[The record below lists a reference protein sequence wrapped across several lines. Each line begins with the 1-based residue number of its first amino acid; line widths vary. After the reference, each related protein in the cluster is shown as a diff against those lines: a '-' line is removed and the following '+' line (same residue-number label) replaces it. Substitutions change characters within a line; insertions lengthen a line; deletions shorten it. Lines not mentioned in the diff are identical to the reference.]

1 MHPASPSQTRGV
13 WVSVGSSVAF
23 GVIYFLT
30 PLLAPM
36 SGEAVWAVRTLVTLP
51 FLVAVLLTLRR
62 WHLVLEIGRRIR
74 AQPWLI
80 LGIAAT
86 GVLLA
91 AQLWIFSW
99 APLNGRALQV
109 ALGYFLLP
117 LVLVVVGR
125 FVYGDRMVWW
135 QWVAAGIAALG
146 VAYEIVRVGGVSWE
160 TLLVALGYPLYF
172 VLRRAMGTGHLGGM
186 WWEMA
191 VMFPIAVAVA
201 VAQFASGSLLAHN
214 PALWWAAPGIS
225 LFAAFALLLYLLASR
240 LLTMSA
246 FGLLSYLEPALL
258 LVASLLLGERIAP
271 GEWFTYGAIWAAVLV
286 LVCGGAAAMLRAR
299 RAGPGEVANPG
310 PATQPIPIV

>member
-1 MHPASPSQTRGV
+1 MSPTSPASRGV
-13 WVSVGSSVAF
+13 WVSLGSSASF

-51 FLVAVLLTLRR
+51 FLVVVLLVLRR
-62 WHLVLEIGRRIR
+62 WTLVVEIGRRIHR
-74 AQPWLI
+74 TPWLL
-80 LGIAAT
+80 LGIIAT
-86 GVLLA
+86 GLLLA
-91 AQLWIFSW
+91 VQLWIFSW

-135 QWVAAGIAALG
+135 QWLAAGVAAVG
-146 VAYEIVRVGGVSWE
+146 VVYEIVRVGGVSWE
-160 TLLVALGYPLYF
+160 TLVVALGYPLYF

-191 VMFPIAVAVA
+191 VLLPLAAAVA
-201 VAQFASGSLLAHN
+201 VAQFASGSLLEQN
-214 PALWWAAPGIS
+214 PSLWWAAPSIS
-225 LFAAFALLLYLLASR
+225 LFAAGALLLYLLASR
-240 LLTMSA
+240 LLSMSV
-246 FGLLSYLEPALL
+246 FGLLSYVEPALL

-271 GEWFTYGAIWAAVLV
+271 GEWFTYVAIWAAVLV
-286 LVCGGAAAMLRAR
+286 LVAGGVAGMLRAR
-299 RAGPGEVANPG
+299 RAGPGGRANPN
-310 PATQPIPIV
+310 PTTQPIPIV